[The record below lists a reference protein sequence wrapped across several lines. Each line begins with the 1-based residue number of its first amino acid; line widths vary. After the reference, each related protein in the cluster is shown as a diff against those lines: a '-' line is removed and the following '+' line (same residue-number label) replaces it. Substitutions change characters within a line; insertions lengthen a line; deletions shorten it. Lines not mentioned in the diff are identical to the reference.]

1 MCSTVSLQLP
11 VCAPIFGGLAVWSL
25 RLHRCA
31 RRERTAEPT
40 RPRPRLPRRGPRA
53 AQGAVRRE
61 VGVDGDANTSGKV
74 CLLAQQGIEEGVRIP
89 LHRRCFGALHAIQ
102 QRDSVHLSACSNTS
116 SGGLGGRS
124 RAHAITSSTSRGVG
138 DRRALPAHIGS
149 QTPAV
154 APPRNERVDSGD
166 GEWEQRRGQ
175 DEQHDEDGGDHDFS
189 HFSARRSGWS
199 STISRRS
206 SVCCGFGVCDR
217 RERYGG
223 RRCATRS
230 STAQLSPTHWLMET
244 SHLLA

>member
-1 MCSTVSLQLP
+1 MFDGVAPIASVPADLRRIGRLVIAPPP
-11 VCAPIFGGLAVWSL
+11 VCPARTDCRTHSTSAPTSASKSSCCTGCGTQGGGRGW
-25 RLHRCA
+25 
-31 RRERTAEPT
+31 RREHVWQG
-40 RPRPRLPRRGPRA
+40 LPARSAMRRG
-53 AQGAVRRE
+53 E
-61 VGVDGDANTSGKV
+61 CSN
-74 CLLAQQGIEEGVRIP
+74 P

-124 RAHAITSSTSRGVG
+124 RAHAITSSTSCGAG

-149 QTPAV
+149 QMPAV
-154 APPRNERVDSGD
+154 APPRNERVDSGG
-166 GEWEQRRGQ
+166 GEWEQHRGQ
-175 DEQHDEDGGDHDFS
+175 DEQHDGDGGDHDFS

-199 STISRRS
+199 STISRRLP
-206 SVCCGFGVCDR
+206 VCCGFGVCDR

-230 STAQLSPTHWLMET
+230 STAQLSPTRWLMET